1 MSQKRS
7 CRAFISYDYD
17 HDSDLKNLLVGQARN
32 DRTPFEISDWSIKE
46 ASRGWYLEARRRI
59 DRANLVIV
67 ICGYHTHTAEGV
79 SKEIAIARE
88 ADTPFFLLRGRKS
101 GMVRRP
107 KGTSMW
113 SDTLY
118 RWSWDNLQNMTAA
131 AR

>member
-1 MSQKRS
+1 VSQQRA

-17 HDSDLKNLLVGQARN
+17 HDNDVKNLLVGQARN
-32 DRTPFEISDWSIKE
+32 GRTPFEISDWSIKE
-46 ASRGWYLEARRRI
+46 ASRGWRSEARRRI

-67 ICGYHTHTAEGV
+67 ICGRYTHTAEGV
-79 SKEIAIARE
+79 SKEIGIARE
-88 ADTPFFLLRGRKS
+88 AGTPFFLLRGRKS
-101 GMVRRP
+101 GTVRRP

-118 RWSWDNLQNMTAA
+118 RWSWDNLQKMTEA